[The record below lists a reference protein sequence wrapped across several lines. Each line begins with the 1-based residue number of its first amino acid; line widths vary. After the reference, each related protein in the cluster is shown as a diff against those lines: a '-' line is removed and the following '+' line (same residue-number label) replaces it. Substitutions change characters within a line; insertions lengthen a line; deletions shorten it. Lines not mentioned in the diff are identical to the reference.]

1 MPTNCQE
8 TPSSTPLNLQYFST
22 ANCEDCL
29 DCGGDVKNAGCVLY
43 TGPNLSCSTINSGDT
58 VELAIQKIND
68 RLCAAAGN
76 YSTYN
81 TFCLPDYQGSP
92 ITTQKQFVETISEYV
107 CEFKSD
113 FNFFVNTTYSN
124 FVTSITNQVNSI
136 TSPSLV
142 CNYAGVTTSDN
153 LNQII
158 AKYCNR
164 ITILG
169 TDIDNIRNADW
180 SKCYTTTVPS
190 VFTLQDAFD
199 VVLTQICA
207 TKALVINSQL
217 PLFNNSG
224 SCIGGTTSDTLVT
237 TINALKTAVCLR
249 PTFDKTTLTWGCL
262 TEPSGTTTNLQD
274 TIQVILNTLSDY
286 KQNKVTWSSDFVV
299 TQTSP
304 GNACAGINVEL
315 AAPLNIDRFV
325 AATASDT
332 SPGTLEDKLVAG
344 TNVTLD
350 FTNPSE
356 AVINCTGTD
365 TYKVKAAS
373 SESNGEA
380 DFLNVKINGN
390 SGNYGTSVTTVYNSG
405 TKKLD
410 ITPSID
416 EEVFWNSLYTYLY
429 TTPTAHQ
436 KLCDLISTCPVVSPS
451 FVSWTYENVSVSTQP
466 FGNRLE
472 ITDVTIPSSPVRI
485 IVQNIETAATT
496 LTGTLNSL
504 FTTPGKVLEVEI
516 FTEENNAYS
525 SLEIIDA
532 TAGITLTSN
541 LNQDVVLT
549 IPNKFT
555 FTIGANKNYT
565 ISARTHPTV

>member
-1 MPTNCQE
+1 MSTNCQE
-8 TPSSTPLNLQYFST
+8 TPSSTLLNLQYFST

-58 VELAIQKIND
+58 IELAIQKIND

-107 CEFKSD
+107 CLFRAD
-113 FNFFVNTTYSN
+113 YDQFVNIIFDEYKTTVNTN
-124 FVTSITNQVNSI
+124 FYNITNPGL
-136 TSPSLV
+136 T
-142 CNYAGVTTSDN
+142 CNVAGVTNTDT
-153 LNQII
+153 LNQILT
-158 AKYCNR
+158 KYCIKLTDFHNQFN
-164 ITILG
+164 IITNVNWSQCFTILSDPSNLQEAFQ
-169 TDIDNIRNADW
+169 TVID
-180 SKCYTTTVPS
+180 
-190 VFTLQDAFD
+190 
-199 VVLTQICA
+199 QICA

-249 PTFDKTTLTWGCL
+249 PTFDKTSLIWGCVPEL
-262 TEPSGTTTNLQD
+262 IGGTTDLQS
-274 TIQVILNTLSDY
+274 TIQTILNQISDY
-286 KQNKVTWSSDFVV
+286 RRNKVTWSSDFVV

-315 AAPLNIDRFV
+315 ATPLNIDRFV
-325 AATASDT
+325 AATVSDT

-373 SESNGEA
+373 SESNVEA
-380 DFLNVKINGN
+380 DFLNVKINGT
-390 SGNYGTSVTTVYNSG
+390 SGNYGTSITTVYNSG

-410 ITPSID
+410 VTPSID

-451 FVSWTYENVSVSTQP
+451 FVSWTYENVNISTQP

-525 SLEIIDA
+525 SLEIIDT

-541 LNQDVVLT
+541 LNQEVPSN
-549 IPNKFT
+549 IPNKC
-555 FTIGANKNYT
+555 
-565 ISARTHPTV
+565 

>member
-1 MPTNCQE
+1 MSTNCQE
-8 TPSSTPLNLQYFST
+8 TPSSTLLNLQYFST

-58 VELAIQKIND
+58 IELAIQKIND

-107 CEFKSD
+107 CLFRAD
-113 FNFFVNTTYSN
+113 YDQFVNIIFDEYKTTVNTN
-124 FVTSITNQVNSI
+124 FYNITNPGL
-136 TSPSLV
+136 T
-142 CNYAGVTTSDN
+142 CNVAGVTNTDT
-153 LNQII
+153 LNQILT
-158 AKYCNR
+158 KYCIKLTDFHNQFN
-164 ITILG
+164 IITNVNWSQCFTILSDPSNLQEAFQ
-169 TDIDNIRNADW
+169 TVID
-180 SKCYTTTVPS
+180 
-190 VFTLQDAFD
+190 
-199 VVLTQICA
+199 QICA

-249 PTFDKTTLTWGCL
+249 PTFDKTSLIWGCVPEL
-262 TEPSGTTTNLQD
+262 IGGTTDLQS
-274 TIQVILNTLSDY
+274 TIQTILNQISDY
-286 KQNKVTWSSDFVV
+286 RRNKVTWSSDFVV

-315 AAPLNIDRFV
+315 ATPLNIDRFV
-325 AATASDT
+325 AATVSDT

-373 SESNGEA
+373 SESNVEA
-380 DFLNVKINGN
+380 DFLNVKINGT
-390 SGNYGTSVTTVYNSG
+390 SGNYGTSITTVYNSG

-410 ITPSID
+410 VTPSID

-451 FVSWTYENVSVSTQP
+451 FVSWTYENVNISTQP

-496 LTGTLNSL
+496 LTCTLNSL

-525 SLEIIDA
+525 SLEIIDT

-541 LNQDVVLT
+541 LNQEVPSN

-565 ISARTHPTV
+565 VSARTHPAI